1 MEILDIIASAQGG
14 ALVTH
19 LAAAAGVDQETARAA
34 LDRLVPE
41 IARRIAEKAT
51 DPDEYE
57 HLLGVVDDSE
67 ADDYLDNPRTLLSR
81 SATKDGEDILAYL
94 YGSLDAARRE
104 AARIGAPPGMKKPTF
119 EALMTFAAALVL
131 AAMTRRSKTLA
142 MPAAGLVGGAGGGI
156 ASVLIGAVVKGLVD
170 GMKRALVPRRRR
182 TRISRRRSS
191 SSRRKRSSRTPSLN
205 DILGD
210 LVKGA
215 LKPKS
220 GR

>member
-1 MEILDIIASAQGG
+1 MEIPEIIASAQGG
-14 ALVTH
+14 HLITH
-19 LAAAAGVDQETARAA
+19 LAAAAGVDQPTARAA

-41 IARRIAEKAT
+41 IASRIADKAG
-51 DPDEYE
+51 DPEE
-57 HLLGVVDDSE
+57 HQHLLDVVDDSE

-94 YGSLDAARRE
+94 YGSVAAARRE
-104 AARIGAPPGMKKPTF
+104 AARIGAPAGMEQPTF
-119 EALMTFAAALVL
+119 EALMTFAAVLVL
-131 AAMTRRSKTLA
+131 AAMTRRSKRLA
-142 MPAAGLVGGAGGGI
+142 MPAAGLLGSGNGGI
-156 ASVLIGAVVKGLVD
+156 AAALIGAVVKGLID

-182 TRISRRRSS
+182 TSIGTRRRSS
-191 SSRRKRSSRTPSLN
+191 SRRKKSNRKPDLN

-210 LVKGA
+210 LVKDA